1 MNDLVEFSTI
11 LNQKNI
17 SNFNEVEVLNLPDVN
32 CNYEGL
38 EKFQNL
44 KSLRIFRLNANNC
57 HVLNTLSKL
66 EHLELC
72 LCKDISFYPP
82 NLKELTLDENRID
95 DLDNLPNNIEFLT
108 IYGGVNKISK
118 LPQKLKSLICL
129 NNEQLICLPELPE
142 ELEILNCAQNNISNL
157 PELPNSL
164 MEIYCNDNKLSKLPT
179 LPKSLK
185 ILDISNNYWIGDSEN
200 IEELPIF
207 PAYLHTFIAKNL
219 EFMNPESESILKS
232 KYPNLKTIEY

>member
-1 MNDLVEFSTI
+1 MNDLVEFSDI

-17 SNFNEVEVLNLPDVN
+17 SNFEEVEVLNLPNVKS
-32 CNYEGL
+32 NYEGL

-44 KSLRIFRLNANNC
+44 KSLRIYNLNANNC
-57 HVLNTLSKL
+57 HILKNLNQL
-66 EHLELC
+66 ECLELC
-72 LCKDISFYPP
+72 LSKDVSFYPP

-95 DLDNLPNNIEFLT
+95 DLNNLPDNIEFLT

-118 LPQKLKSLICL
+118 LPKKLKSLICL

-142 ELEILNCAQNNISNL
+142 DLEILNCAQNNISDL
-157 PELPNSL
+157 PELPDSL

-179 LPKSLK
+179 LPKSLN

-207 PAYLHTFIAKNL
+207 PAYLQTFIAKNL
-219 EFMNPESESILKS
+219 EFMDQESENILKS